1 MQSHPEP
8 LPPDGWPAHI
18 PWTASAWGGAPPQQ
32 PIAPPAPVQQGT
44 QPGPWGQP
52 GPEVAAAIMAAYA
65 HHERAQSMAPPAPVQ
80 PMPGAIH
87 GQPPAGP
94 PQPQYAPTGLAPVLP
109 QGF

>member
-1 MQSHPEP
+1 MQSQQPAPE
-8 LPPDGWPAHI
+8 GWPAHV
-18 PWTASAWGGAPPQQ
+18 PVPAGFAAPQ
-32 PIAPPAPVQQGT
+32 PPT
-44 QPGPWGQP
+44 
-52 GPEVAAAIMAAYA
+52 
-65 HHERAQSMAPPAPVQ
+65 APPAPVQ